1 MFPGWFADLG
11 VYRMQGVAYGKPSST
26 APEFGPFP
34 QEVDDEYLE
43 SQTRNLDRTQ
53 PPEAPS
59 SISFFVYSL
68 RLSDNIVQPIQALFF
83 DKQENEK
90 KETAT
95 EILSTTLKL
104 DAELQ
109 GWWDSLPRH
118 LQLAG
123 QSHTVFGRQVALMR
137 IR

>member
-1 MFPGWFADLG
+1 
-11 VYRMQGVAYGKPSST
+11 MQGVAYGTSSAS
-26 APEFGPFP
+26 APGFGPYP

-59 SISFFVYSL
+59 AISFFVHSL
-68 RLSDNIVQPIQALFF
+68 RLSDNIIQPIQSLFF
-83 DKQENEK
+83 DKQENGK

-95 EILSTTLKL
+95 DILGTTLKL